1 MSCKIIG
8 KKWAK
13 CVTTE
18 TSTTLFTGIG
28 RCQLSSLTNQAWNTL
43 VITPFVC
50 EETEA
55 QKKVEL
61 SAEVILPVFSIY
73 NQ

>member
-1 MSCKIIG
+1 MNK
-8 KKWAK
+8 
-13 CVTTE
+13 V
-18 TSTTLFTGIG
+18 
-28 RCQLSSLTNQAWNTL
+28 WNTL
-43 VITPFVC
+43 VITLFVC
-50 EETEA
+50 EEAEA

>member
-1 MSCKIIG
+1 M
-8 KKWAK
+8 
-13 CVTTE
+13 
-18 TSTTLFTGIG
+18 
-28 RCQLSSLTNQAWNTL
+28 NQVWNTL
-43 VITPFVC
+43 VITLFVC
-50 EETEA
+50 EEAEA